1 MRSTTMYS
9 FTYLALCSL
18 ATYSTAFYLSQP
30 RLQEPLT
37 SDGTF
42 LPLLDDD
49 AIDPCSLAESSSVN
63 ASVQLGNWLECQI
76 NGFYP
81 FPANTEWPRGH
92 ASSFSKD
99 IRFTFND
106 THYDFDGSLR
116 LYQTFNASL
125 ARAFSP
131 FKHGFINTLGIP
143 NSNGD
148 RGGFVYTIGWAGGY
162 QNFAKRDLYFTN
174 AAFAVVK
181 EVDGERKIVEF
192 RESSNIPS
200 NAPLPKQTTWDCH
213 FAKEHYELEI

>member
-1 MRSTTMYS
+1 VT
-9 FTYLALCSL
+9 
-18 ATYSTAFYLSQP
+18 
-30 RLQEPLT
+30 
-37 SDGTF
+37 
-42 LPLLDDD
+42 
-49 AIDPCSLAESSSVN
+49 
-63 ASVQLGNWLECQI
+63 
-76 NGFYP
+76 GFYP

-116 LYQTFNASL
+116 LYRTFNASL

-148 RGGFVYTIGWAGGY
+148 KGGFVYTIGWAGGY
-162 QNFAKRDLYFTN
+162 QNFARRDLYFTN

-181 EVDGERKIVEF
+181 EVKGERKIVEF
-192 RESSNIPS
+192 RESSNIPNHS
-200 NAPLPKQTTWDCH
+200 PLPEQTMWDCH
-213 FAKEHYELEI
+213 FAKEHNELKI